1 MMTFG
6 FLSGLGGKC
15 VIILRSNNA
24 LADFVLLQ
32 ETYAPKLS
40 AKNEKLQRCPP
51 SIPMFVAYTRYVLP
65 LAGAEHHI
73 LERIRRA
80 VGQKRCSQWGSRRE
94 GTVIYSAETVPWTGK
109 GLQGRENK
117 ARRAQASGLAL
128 EIHSSADTIT
138 YAQIHA
144 ATCAPA

>member
-1 MMTFG
+1 MTFG

-73 LERIRRA
+73 LERELSLESHSLRGEGANLWLIRL
-80 VGQKRCSQWGSRRE
+80 
-94 GTVIYSAETVPWTGK
+94 
-109 GLQGRENK
+109 LQGFGVRWAK
-117 ARRAQASGLAL
+117 KGAHSGVP
-128 EIHSSADTIT
+128 DGKV
-138 YAQIHA
+138 Q
-144 ATCAPA
+144 